1 MGNGWVSIIPRYLYL
16 QHCNLPITMCF
27 YADQPC
33 GIFKNR
39 YGFFT
44 LYFFFL
50 RTSVHSIRKEKEIYR
65 RWFTYSIKKE
75 NSPLLPVSW
84 SLLLSFYQVL
94 SSVLIK
100 TIGNTLWAVKQ
111 KEALQETAA
120 VPGASC
126 SFPERLAL
134 YQILAAASHNLSI
147 ALLHHCKKSA
157 PMQDTTS
164 KPMVFL
170 ESIYTH
176 LCPGA

>member
-1 MGNGWVSIIPRYLYL
+1 MGIDYPPDIYVCSIATSPYPCVSTLINLVEYLKIGMASL
-16 QHCNLPITMCF
+16 LDT
-27 YADQPC
+27 
-33 GIFKNR
+33 
-39 YGFFT
+39 
-44 LYFFFL
+44 FFL

-94 SSVLIK
+94 SYVLIK
-100 TIGNTLWAVKQ
+100 TVGNTLWAVKQ
-111 KEALQETAA
+111 TEALQERTAA

-126 SFPERLAL
+126 SIPERLAL
-134 YQILAAASHNLSI
+134 CQILAAASHNLSI